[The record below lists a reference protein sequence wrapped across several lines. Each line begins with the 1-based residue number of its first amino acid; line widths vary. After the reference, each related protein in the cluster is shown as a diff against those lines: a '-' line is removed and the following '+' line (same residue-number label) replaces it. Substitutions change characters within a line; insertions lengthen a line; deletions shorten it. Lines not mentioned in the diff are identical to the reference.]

1 MLIGGLA
8 ACGSSGSGTTP
19 QATAVSPLPSAVSI
33 LQSDGY
39 TADSSLTSS
48 LQSDL
53 GSTPGVPSFAAG
65 KSGKGIQLVIVG
77 TSPALASAAETG
89 EKSVLGSCGITLS
102 ATGDCHRPSER
113 VVGSG
118 SRQQP
123 SRLTNER
130 KRSDDPGNERE
141 ESRTRPGHIRNT
153 FSSNFSKMLQ
163 QIYPRRAVVI
173 WAELPRCPGSRLDV
187 VLGGLS
193 VRHSAARGP
202 RSRFAIGH
210 DRTAGHGWHLGLSRP
225 GPRDPCPGR
234 RHRAQLGRRYPGM
247 GRRRGYQAQRRRLA
261 AEPPRGRDGTP

>member
-1 MLIGGLA
+1 MRVLGIRHNTAGD
-8 ACGSSGSGTTP
+8 GSKS
-19 QATAVSPLPSAVSI
+19 AAVSCQHPPVGRLHGRLLLDQLAPIGPRLHSRGSLFRGGEERQRDSARDRGHLAGPGKRGRNGREVGSRVLRDHAVSNRR
-33 LQSDGY
+33 
-39 TADSSLTSS
+39 
-48 LQSDL
+48 
-53 GSTPGVPSFAAG
+53 
-65 KSGKGIQLVIVG
+65 
-77 TSPALASAAETG
+77 
-89 EKSVLGSCGITLS
+89 C
-102 ATGDCHRPSER
+102 GDCHRPSER